1 MNQLTTLDSLWG
13 NVVRS
18 GTLFMKNLD
27 MGKTLCEFQNSFRI
41 ELNYLR
47 ILREW
52 FVLSLLERMPMYY

>member
-1 MNQLTTLDSLWG
+1 MVG
-13 NVVRS
+13 NVIRS